1 MIYPKHPY
9 SSKSIHKHGKN
20 SICKNHQKST
30 TIPTKS
36 NLKVLSQDTKQTYPK
51 QSESPT
57 HVFFP
62 GWSFANHVGTTL
74 VPRMGSAEQC
84 LKFQRLTEVAEK
96 RGLYT
101 GLVTVIYMDGW
112 MF

>member
-1 MIYPKHPY
+1 MQNLHM
-9 SSKSIHKHGKN
+9 
-20 SICKNHQKST
+20 ST
-30 TIPTKS
+30 TIPSNKKN
-36 NLKVLSQDTKQTYPK
+36 NLKVLSQEKNK
-51 QSESPT
+51 LIRSKVN
-57 HVFFP
+57 HRRMFFFP

-101 GLVTVIYMDGW
+101 GLVTVIYIW
-112 MF
+112 MGGCFKMVKSR